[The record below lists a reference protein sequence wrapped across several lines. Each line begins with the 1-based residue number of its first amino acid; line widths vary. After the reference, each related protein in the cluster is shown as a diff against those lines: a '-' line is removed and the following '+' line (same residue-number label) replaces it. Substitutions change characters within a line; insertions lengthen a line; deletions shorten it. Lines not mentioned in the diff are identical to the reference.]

1 MAFHPDNVIEIAI
14 RGTGSTDRGRRRELN
29 EDRIL
34 VRDDLRVY
42 AVCDGAGGHNAGE
55 VAAALA
61 VRSIASHITSTA
73 PHAREQPEF
82 DRFGLPAGARR
93 ISAAVHRAN
102 QDIIAISR
110 VSDQHR
116 GMGTTCVS
124 TLFSPRS
131 GLVHVANVGDSR
143 CYRLRARHLELLTQ
157 DHSLLTDVVEN
168 RPELEDAA
176 LERLPRNL
184 ITRALGVEDEL
195 RVSVRSHAV
204 IAGDRYLLCSDGLHT
219 VVEAE
224 QIAEM
229 LAASMPLED
238 VSRSLIDAAN
248 RRGGPDNIAA
258 VVVDCHAGPT
268 RALPLGSTAPPP
280 PDFGEQA
287 FDPEFLVL
295 GHPGLSLDSTASHK
309 LLETLKQ
316 LVAKK

>member
-1 MAFHPDNVIEIAI
+1 MALHPENVVELAI
-14 RGTGSTDRGRRRELN
+14 SGAGSTDRGRRRELN

-61 VRSIASHITSTA
+61 VRSIASQVASTA
-73 PHAREQPEF
+73 QNARRQPEF

-168 RPELEDAA
+168 RPDLDDAA

-184 ITRALGVEDEL
+184 ITRALGVEEEL

-204 IAGDRYLLCSDGLHT
+204 LGGDRYLLCSDGLHT
-219 VVEAE
+219 VVDAE
-224 QIAEM
+224 HMAEI
-229 LAASMPLED
+229 LTSTAPRDE
-238 VSRSLIDAAN
+238 VSKSLVEAAN
-248 RRGGPDNIAA
+248 HRGGPDNIAV

-280 PDFGEQA
+280 ADFAEQA

-295 GHPGLSLDSTASHK
+295 GHPGLSLDSSASAR
-309 LLETLKQ
+309 LLESLRQ
-316 LVAKK
+316 LVSKK